1 MIIHNKI
8 QSISSEEINEE
19 SDNLEKNDSLTLI
32 NYIKN
37 SIDVFVQIL
46 VEQKVQEYKETKKNS
61 QEEYE
66 TLLIKLE
73 SDIRSHISTEHVL
86 KLEAENMQ
94 YEIEDLERENQKM
107 VELLRKYDSEG
118 INAKDN
124 EIEKLSNE
132 LDNMKQLLKSYEEQN
147 LKLSHI
153 EKKLKTQI
161 IKINQESQTNEK
173 KYIEQINQL
182 NNKIASLEEKLKS
195 YSISSFSNTKNTNTP
210 SGINSQDEPFSKT
223 QYQLRK
229 KSIQGSKSTSSLN
242 NIEKYLQHK
251 IHTKSIINSNTNHEG
266 SSSKNISR
274 DKSFNNRPNESNSYI
289 AHNDSM
295 LISKKHEEYLAKQD
309 FCKKI
314 TQEAKKQAARNK
326 KKGHN
331 RQRSLEEVARF
342 LRNKNSSL
350 IKEMLF
356 NSNNTH
362 NSKTKKK
369 GDTGSNKKTHFELV
383 NNINI
388 YTNTLKQDNHNVYVK
403 ASSIGSSNSSN
414 NNNNTSDKHSGNT
427 NVYGGNFNVVKVTKN
442 KIRSISSKK

>member
-1 MIIHNKI
+1 
-8 QSISSEEINEE
+8 
-19 SDNLEKNDSLTLI
+19 
-32 NYIKN
+32 
-37 SIDVFVQIL
+37 
-46 VEQKVQEYKETKKNS
+46 
-61 QEEYE
+61 
-66 TLLIKLE
+66 
-73 SDIRSHISTEHVL
+73 
-86 KLEAENMQ
+86 MQ

-107 VELLRKYDSEG
+107 VALLREYDSEG

-147 LKLSHI
+147 LKLSNI

-161 IKINQESQTNEK
+161 IKINQESQRNEK
-173 KYIEQINQL
+173 NYIEQINQL

-195 YSISSFSNTKNTNTP
+195 YSISSFSNTKNSNTP
-210 SGINSQDEPFSKT
+210 SGINSQDEPLSKT
-223 QYQLRK
+223 QYQIRK

-274 DKSFNNRPNESNSYI
+274 DKSFNNKPNESNSYI
-289 AHNDSM
+289 ANNDSM

-314 TQEAKKQAARNK
+314 TQEAKKQAVRNK

-362 NSKTKKK
+362 NSKTKQKNKK
-369 GDTGSNKKTHFELV
+369 GDTGSNKKAHFELV

-414 NNNNTSDKHSGNT
+414 SNMNNNNTSDKHSGKT
-427 NVYGGNFNVVKVTKN
+427 NVYGGNFNFVKVTKN
-442 KIRSISSKK
+442 RIRSSSSKK

>member
-1 MIIHNKI
+1 
-8 QSISSEEINEE
+8 
-19 SDNLEKNDSLTLI
+19 
-32 NYIKN
+32 
-37 SIDVFVQIL
+37 
-46 VEQKVQEYKETKKNS
+46 
-61 QEEYE
+61 
-66 TLLIKLE
+66 
-73 SDIRSHISTEHVL
+73 
-86 KLEAENMQ
+86 MQ

-107 VELLRKYDSEG
+107 VERLREYDSEG

-124 EIEKLSNE
+124 EIKKLSNE

-210 SGINSQDEPFSKT
+210 SGINSQDEPLSKT

>member
-1 MIIHNKI
+1 
-8 QSISSEEINEE
+8 
-19 SDNLEKNDSLTLI
+19 
-32 NYIKN
+32 
-37 SIDVFVQIL
+37 
-46 VEQKVQEYKETKKNS
+46 
-61 QEEYE
+61 
-66 TLLIKLE
+66 
-73 SDIRSHISTEHVL
+73 
-86 KLEAENMQ
+86 MQ

-107 VELLRKYDSEG
+107 VALLREYDSEG

-147 LKLSHI
+147 LKLSNI

-173 KYIEQINQL
+173 NYIEQINQL

-195 YSISSFSNTKNTNTP
+195 YSISSFSNTKNSNTP
-210 SGINSQDEPFSKT
+210 SGINSQDEPLSKT
-223 QYQLRK
+223 QYQIRK

-274 DKSFNNRPNESNSYI
+274 DKSFNNKPNESNSYI
-289 AHNDSM
+289 ANNDSM

-314 TQEAKKQAARNK
+314 TQEAKKQAVRNK

-362 NSKTKKK
+362 NSKTKQKNKK
-369 GDTGSNKKTHFELV
+369 GDTGSNKKAHFELV

-414 NNNNTSDKHSGNT
+414 SNMNNNNTTDKHSGKT
-427 NVYGGNFNVVKVTKN
+427 NVYGGNFNFVKVTKN
-442 KIRSISSKK
+442 RIRSSSSKK

>member
-1 MIIHNKI
+1 
-8 QSISSEEINEE
+8 
-19 SDNLEKNDSLTLI
+19 
-32 NYIKN
+32 
-37 SIDVFVQIL
+37 
-46 VEQKVQEYKETKKNS
+46 
-61 QEEYE
+61 
-66 TLLIKLE
+66 
-73 SDIRSHISTEHVL
+73 
-86 KLEAENMQ
+86 MQ

-107 VELLRKYDSEG
+107 VALLREYDSEG

-147 LKLSHI
+147 LKLSNI

-173 KYIEQINQL
+173 NYIEQINQL

-195 YSISSFSNTKNTNTP
+195 YSISSFSNTKNSNTP
-210 SGINSQDEPFSKT
+210 SGINSQDEPLSKT
-223 QYQLRK
+223 QYQIRK

-274 DKSFNNRPNESNSYI
+274 DKSFNNKPNESNSYI
-289 AHNDSM
+289 ANNDSM

-314 TQEAKKQAARNK
+314 TQEAKKQAVRNK

-362 NSKTKKK
+362 NSKTKQKNKK
-369 GDTGSNKKTHFELV
+369 GDTGSNKKAHFELV

-414 NNNNTSDKHSGNT
+414 SNMNNNNTSDKHSGKT
-427 NVYGGNFNVVKVTKN
+427 NVYGGNFNFVKVTKN
-442 KIRSISSKK
+442 RIRSSSSKK